1 VKRRE
6 FITLVGGAAATW
18 PRRAETQTSVRL
30 PRVAVL
36 SDLASADQE
45 GQKRLIAFVQAMQKM
60 GWTDGRNV
68 QIDVRWGAGDPESIR
83 QHAKE
88 IVALSPDVI
97 LAATAV
103 TVAALQSI
111 TRTIPI
117 VFAQVVDPVGA
128 GYVESLSRPRTNAT
142 GFSLFEYGMSGKW
155 LEFLKEAIPPL
166 KRVAVF
172 RDPAIV
178 AGPAQL
184 AAIQAIA
191 PSRGVDLRAV
201 DVRDPVEMERVIA
214 DFAKLANGGMLVTA
228 SPVAVVQRGFILTLA
243 ARYKLPAIYSQRSFV
258 TDGGLMAYGPD
269 RIDQYRRAAG
279 YVDRILK
286 GEKPGDLPVQAPTK
300 YELLINLKTAGALG
314 LIVPPTLLARADEVI
329 E

>member
-1 VKRRE
+1 MM
-6 FITLVGGAAATW
+6 
-18 PRRAETQTSVRL
+18 AEAQQSVRL
-30 PRVAVL
+30 PRVGIL
-36 SDLASADQE
+36 SDLASDDPEAQT
-45 GQKRLIAFVQAMQKM
+45 RLTAFLQAMQQV
-60 GWTDGRNV
+60 GWTDGGNV
-68 QIDVRWGAGDPESIR
+68 QINVRWGAGNPERIR
-83 QHAKE
+83 KHANE
-88 IVALSPDVI
+88 LVGLAPDVI

-103 TVAALQSI
+103 TVAALQSL

-117 VFAQVVDPVGA
+117 VFVQVVDPVGA

-155 LEFLKEAIPPL
+155 LEFLKETIPTL
-166 KRVAVF
+166 ERVAVF

-184 AAIQAIA
+184 GAIQAIA

-201 DVRDPVEMERVIA
+201 DVRDPVEMERIIA
-214 DFAKLANGGMLVTA
+214 DFAKLPNGGMLVTA
-228 SPVAVVQRGFILTLA
+228 SPVAVVQRNFIISLA

-258 TDGGLMAYGPD
+258 IDGGLIAYGPD
-269 RIDQYRRAAG
+269 RTDQYRRAAT

-286 GEKPGDLPVQAPTK
+286 GEKPGDLPVQAPTR
-300 YELLINLKTAGALG
+300 YQLSINLKTAKILG
-314 LIVPPTLLARADEVI
+314 VTVPPMLLTRADEVI